1 MGFSVGLCRFNDSGI
16 HLRKTNYYLLLTVN
30 EYCSMLR
37 RLCNLSNKLIADDG
51 DTNAADEIIIK
62 CIK

>member
-1 MGFSVGLCRFNDSGI
+1 MGFSVGLYRFNDSGI
-16 HLRKTNYYLLLTVN
+16 HLRKTNYYLVLTVD